1 MWEPEEL
8 KPKPLAAKIY
18 PLVEARNFA
27 QIKSELLKLMFYFF
41 VPNRAA
47 SILNSPDWHKIEA
60 MLLHPEKANRLL
72 ATQLIDSQFSVN
84 VGRTFHKILNSNK
97 FDYLHRLLQQLED
110 VMYMDAVTTL
120 HLQKVEDDIAKVK
133 QDLEQANDPKTAR
146 QLNQQL
152 ERLQDEERY
161 ITHQIKST
169 DDPVYDNAMMVAL
182 AMLSVLD
189 NLLEKTGY

>member
-18 PLVEARNFA
+18 PLVEARDFA

-47 SILNSPDWHKIEA
+47 SILNSPDWQKIEV

-110 VMYMDAVTTL
+110 VMYMDTITAE
-120 HLQKVEDDIAKVK
+120 HLKKVEADINQVRL
-133 QDLEQANDPKTAR
+133 DLETTNDPKEIR

-152 ERLQDEERY
+152 ERLLDEERY
-161 ITHQIKST
+161 INYQIKST

>member
-18 PLVEARNFA
+18 PLVEARDFA

-41 VPNRAA
+41 VPGRAT
-47 SILNSPDWHKIEA
+47 SILNSPDWQKIEV

-110 VMYMDAVTTL
+110 VMHMDTVTAE
-120 HLQKVEDDIAKVK
+120 HLQKVEADI
-133 QDLEQANDPKTAR
+133 EQARQNLDATNDPQKIR
-146 QLNQQL
+146 QLNQHL
-152 ERLQDEERY
+152 ERLLDEERY
-161 ITHQIKST
+161 ITYQIKST
-169 DDPVYDNAMMVAL
+169 DDPVYDNAMIVAL